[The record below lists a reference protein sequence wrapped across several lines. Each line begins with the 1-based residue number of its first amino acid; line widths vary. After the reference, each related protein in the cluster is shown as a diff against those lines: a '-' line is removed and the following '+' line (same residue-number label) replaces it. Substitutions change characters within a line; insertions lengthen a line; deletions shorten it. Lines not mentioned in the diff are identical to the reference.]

1 MSRISDCFGRLRER
15 GEKALIPYITAGDPD
30 LATTEALVH
39 ELEAAGADIVELGV
53 PFSDP
58 LVDGVEIQR
67 ASQRGLVSGT
77 NLDRIFAAVRSIRRR
92 SQIPI
97 LLMTSYNPVFRY
109 GDARA
114 AAGAREAGVDAFLIT
129 DLPPEEAA
137 EWKQTAAACG
147 LDTIFLLAPTSTPE
161 RVACAARLGTGF
173 IYCVSR
179 TGVTGARAEL
189 PHGLQELID
198 RIRSGTNLPIAVG
211 FGISTPEHVRQV
223 ASWADGIVVGSAV
236 VAIVGREG
244 RHAGPALGRFVH
256 ELKAATR

>member
-1 MSRISDCFGRLRER
+1 MSRISDCFARLRER
-15 GEKALIPYITAGDPD
+15 GEKALLPFITAGDPD
-30 LATTEALVH
+30 LATTEALVYAM
-39 ELEAAGADIVELGV
+39 EEAGADIIELGV

-58 LVDGVEIQR
+58 LVDGIEIQR
-67 ASQRGLVSGT
+67 SSQRGLEAGT
-77 NLDRIFAAVRSIRRR
+77 NLDGIFATVRSIRRR
-92 SQIPI
+92 SQVPI
-97 LLMTSYNPVFRY
+97 LLMTSYNLVFRY

-137 EWKQTAAACG
+137 DWKQTAAGCG

-161 RVACAARLGTGF
+161 RVECASRLGSGF

-179 TGVTGARAEL
+179 TGVTGARDTL
-189 PHGLQELID
+189 PAGLQELID
-198 RIRSGTNLPIAVG
+198 RIRAGTELPIAVG

-223 ASWADGIVVGSAV
+223 ASWAEGVVVGSAV

-244 RHAGPALGRFVH
+244 RNAAPALKAFVR
-256 ELKAATR
+256 ELKSATR